1 MRGILVV
8 VGLLL
13 IGLGLVLY
21 FSLSRT
27 QVDRALDQ
35 GQPVH
40 VLWAVKLF
48 PQDPPDL
55 AVVVSLSPRGE
66 VTFLL
71 IPGTMAVPT
80 LEGWTTLSGEYAAGG
95 LEGWRERLRAVLGVP
110 FAGALEVAP
119 PAWDQLVEAAGGV
132 VVHPKTRLFQRDPER
147 GISLDFAPGEQLL
160 SGPAAREFLVYS
172 LRYAEDPR
180 FSLALSFF
188 QDLLPRL
195 WARKRRARSALQ
207 MEESWEMQ
215 AFWHRALS
223 LPAEAVRVEVV
234 PLVWED
240 SRLLPDLVGVR
251 KLQGKIVSNR
261 VFITRDEVRVV
272 VLNGTRERFLATR
285 TGNWLSARGFN
296 VVRVGSA
303 DRTDYVQTF
312 LILGP
317 GAEEKASLLRAL
329 LPGEP
334 VVVTAQ
340 AFGVERLGG
349 WPGDADVVLIV
360 GAGLDL
366 RT

>member
-40 VLWAVKLF
+40 ILWAVKLF

-55 AVVVSLSPRGE
+55 AVVVSLSPRGKI
-66 VTFLL
+66 TFLL
-71 IPGTMAVPT
+71 IPGTMAVPSAQ
-80 LEGWTTLSGEYAAGG
+80 GWTTLSGEYAAGG
-95 LEGWRERLRAVLGVP
+95 LEGWRKRLSAVLGVP
-110 FAGALEVAP
+110 FVRALEVSP
-119 PAWDQLVEAAGGV
+119 TAWDQLVDAAGGV
-132 VVHPKTRLFQRDPER
+132 VVRLRTRLFHRDPVR
-147 GISLDFAPGEQLL
+147 GISLDFAPGEQILF
-160 SGPAAREFLVYS
+160 GPATREFLVYS
-172 LRYAEDPR
+172 LRYAEDLR
-180 FSLALSFF
+180 FSLAVSFF

-195 WARKRRARSALQ
+195 WAKKKGARSALQ
-207 MEESWEMQ
+207 MEDSWETR
-215 AFWHRALS
+215 ALWHLALS
-223 LPAEAVRVEVV
+223 LPEEAVQVEVV
-234 PLVWED
+234 PLLLTD
-240 SRLLPDLVGVR
+240 SRLFPDLVGVR
-251 KLQGKIVSNR
+251 KLWGKIVLDR
-261 VFITRDEVRVV
+261 AFITRDEVRVV

-285 TGNWLSARGFN
+285 TGNWLSARGFT

-303 DRTDYVQTF
+303 DRTDYIQTF

-317 GAEEKASLLRAL
+317 GAEGKASLLRAL

-340 AFGVERLGG
+340 AFGVEKLGG
-349 WPGDADVVLIV
+349 WPADADVVLLV

-366 RT
+366 GT